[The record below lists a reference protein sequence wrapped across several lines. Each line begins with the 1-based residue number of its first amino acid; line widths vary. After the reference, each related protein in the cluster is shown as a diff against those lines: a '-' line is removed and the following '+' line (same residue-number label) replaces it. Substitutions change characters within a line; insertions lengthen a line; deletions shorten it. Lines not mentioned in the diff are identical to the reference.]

1 MDRSTVVSLN
11 HPGSVDRRRPRTE
24 HVLLAVVLGTAMLC
38 VWFLLDQGGTN
49 RQVQTFWAVQPPL
62 DVIQLLLSLRVLRLI
77 GPASP
82 ARRFWTAFA
91 LAGAVFT
98 VGDVAQI
105 VIAFH
110 RPGTAA
116 AFSGAAQST
125 CAILGVG
132 AVVWAMLTYPTATI
146 TRNARKRFWL
156 DAATVLVG
164 AASFAW
170 YFAFSSR
177 GLSRTDLV
185 SILLEAGIL
194 VVAAFAG
201 IKLALTGSSPMTSG
215 AAATAIIAALGVY
228 VITAVTPVLRTSGS
242 INVHL
247 AVRMVPSALI
257 ACTPGVHV
265 LQMVAEPARYRERTV
280 RPYSRVPYVTIAAT
294 NALLV
299 ASVAGGYAVR
309 VWGILVSSLLTTGL
323 VAARQLTALSDN
335 ARLLGT
341 LDVTLAELRTREQ
354 RFRALVQHASDIT
367 VVARADGTI
376 TYVSP
381 AVEGVLGYGPERV
394 VGRTLFSGLHERD
407 TEIVRTTFDRCV
419 ATPQSVM
426 TCQAR
431 ARHADESWRWLD
443 VTFTN
448 LLDKPG
454 VHAIVCN
461 VHDVTEAKNLH
472 DQLRYI
478 AAHDTLTSLP
488 NRLLFNETL
497 LAMADEPT
505 AGRLSI
511 LMIDIDHFK
520 LVNDTYGHHVGD
532 GVLVAA
538 AARLTQAVRPG
549 DTVARL
555 GGDEF
560 AVLLPGV
567 SRADAQEIAA
577 RIAVQFADPITV
589 EERVLPVRVSIGIAE
604 GRTDDGET
612 LLRDADL
619 SMYAAKHSRGED
631 YGAQPGDA

>member
-1 MDRSTVVSLN
+1 MDRSTVISLDR
-11 HPGSVDRRRPRTE
+11 PGRGPRTE
-24 HVLLAVVLGTAMLC
+24 HILLAVVLGAVTLC
-38 VWFLLDQGGTN
+38 TWFLLNNGGTN
-49 RQVQTFWAVQPPL
+49 RQVQVFWLVQPPL
-62 DVIQLLLSLRVLRLI
+62 DIVQFLLSVRVLRLI

-82 ARRFWTAFA
+82 ARRFWTTFA
-91 LAGAVFT
+91 LAGALFT
-98 VGDVAQI
+98 VGDVAQT
-105 VIAFH
+105 VIAFR
-110 RPGTAA
+110 RPGVAA
-116 AFSGAAQST
+116 SFSGTAQST
-125 CAILGVG
+125 FAILGVG

-146 TRNARKRFWL
+146 TRDGRKRFL
-156 DAATVLVG
+156 VDAATVLVG

-170 YFAFSSR
+170 YFAFSSGTR
-177 GLSRTDLV
+177 SDADLV

-194 VVAAFAG
+194 LVAAFAG
-201 IKLALTGSSPMTSG
+201 VKLALTGASPMTWG
-215 AAATAIIAALGVY
+215 AAATAILAALGVY

-242 INVHL
+242 VNVQL

-257 ACTPGVHV
+257 ACTPAI
-265 LQMVAEPARYRERTV
+265 QAMQFAAEPGRYV
-280 RPYSRVPYVTIAAT
+280 KAPIRPYSRVPYVTVVVT

-299 ASVAGGYAVR
+299 AAVAGGMTIR
-309 VWGILVSSLLTTGL
+309 VWGILASSLITTGL
-323 VAARQLTALSDN
+323 VAARQLMALSDN

-341 LDVTLAELRTREQ
+341 LDATLTELRDREQ
-354 RFRALVQHASDIT
+354 RFRALVQHASDVTIVAGVDAIT
-367 VVARADGTI
+367 

-381 AVEGVLGYGPERV
+381 AIEGVLGYKSDSIL
-394 VGRTLFSGLHERD
+394 GRRLFSEFHERD
-407 TEIVRTTFDRCV
+407 ADGVQDAFERCV
-419 ATPQSVM
+419 STPQAVV

-431 ARHADESWRWLD
+431 GKHADGSWRWLD
-443 VTFTN
+443 VTITN

-461 VHDVTEAKNLH
+461 VHDVTETKILH
-472 DQLRYI
+472 DRLRYM
-478 AAHDTLTSLP
+478 AAHDALTNLP

-497 LAMADEPT
+497 LAMADEPS